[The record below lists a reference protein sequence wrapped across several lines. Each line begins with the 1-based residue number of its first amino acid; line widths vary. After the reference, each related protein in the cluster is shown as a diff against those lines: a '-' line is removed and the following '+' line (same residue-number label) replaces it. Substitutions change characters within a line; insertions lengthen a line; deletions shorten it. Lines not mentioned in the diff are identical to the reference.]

1 MLIPPLFSCL
11 PACQVARPAL
21 GRNDR
26 QTAAFLPASVIMPT
40 ASIFKPA
47 LLSLFASTYA
57 VQATPDCGADAML
70 VFDGSG
76 SMAEIGL
83 EASTPRIID
92 ARTAIARALP
102 QVEAFRDLG
111 LLVYGPGALG
121 GCDNI
126 DLRFAPEPRAADKII
141 GAVDALAPGG
151 MTPLSAS
158 VERAAEVLNYRSQP
172 ATIVLVTDG
181 NETCGGTPCALG
193 QQLQTQSADLTVHVI
208 GFKFRFDFF
217 GWDNPDQGSTGGDTV
232 AKCLADETGGLFV
245 STETVDELVQA
256 LNETLG

>member
-1 MLIPPLFSCL
+1 ML
-11 PACQVARPAL
+11 RPAIL
-21 GRNDR
+21 SLLIAT
-26 QTAAFLPASVIMPT
+26 QAAT
-40 ASIFKPA
+40 AS
-47 LLSLFASTYA
+47 SN
-57 VQATPDCGADAML
+57 CGADAML

-121 GCDNI
+121 GCANI

-141 GAVDALAPGG
+141 RAVDALAPGG

-158 VERAAEVLNYRSQP
+158 VAQAAEVL
-172 ATIVLVTDG
+172 
-181 NETCGGTPCALG
+181 
-193 QQLQTQSADLTVHVI
+193 
-208 GFKFRFDFF
+208 K
-217 GWDNPDQGSTGGDTV
+217 
-232 AKCLADETGGLFV
+232 
-245 STETVDELVQA
+245 
-256 LNETLG
+256 